1 MVGSSGMNDNQSMA
15 DVCLILEGTYP
26 FVQGGVSSWVH
37 NLIRGLPNTS
47 FTLLHLGASPRDVYE
62 RKYELPPNVQHLDQV
77 FLQGGLDP
85 LAPGLINKHQ
95 GPLPDEVWQTLR
107 EFHLRR
113 SPEPPA
119 GSHFEPLFRE
129 LNGDGPHGVS
139 YEKLCTSHSSWD
151 LLTQL
156 YERQAPDVSFTDF
169 YWTWRYTHLP
179 LFALMRAPVPR
190 ARVYHTL
197 TTGYAGWL
205 GACAAARYS
214 APLVLTE
221 HGIYTRERAI
231 EIAQS
236 QWIYEPEPEHPFI
249 VQATRSF
256 FKQWWIDLFRYMSEV
271 TYRSAERILTITS
284 VNQVAQ
290 LRDGADPNKM
300 EVIANA
306 IDPELFAG
314 LRTERP
320 LEPDAFTVG
329 FVGRVVRIK
338 DVKTFIRA
346 MKIVAGA
353 IPNLR
358 VLVVGPTEEEE
369 DYFDDCKRLVE
380 MLGLNDVLTFVGQA
394 NVTEIYPRLDV
405 LVLTS
410 LSEAQP
416 LVLLEANCAGIP
428 AVASNVGACEE
439 LLYGRAPED
448 RALGP
453 SGIVTHVASPNETAQ
468 AVISLWRDPE
478 LQRRMAQAGMKR
490 VESFYREEDLH
501 SRYDAIYHELAET

>member
-1 MVGSSGMNDNQSMA
+1 
-15 DVCLILEGTYP
+15 
-26 FVQGGVSSWVH
+26 
-37 NLIRGLPNTS
+37 
-47 FTLLHLGASPRDVYE
+47 
-62 RKYELPPNVQHLDQV
+62 
-77 FLQGGLDP
+77 
-85 LAPGLINKHQ
+85 
-95 GPLPDEVWQTLR
+95 
-107 EFHLRR
+107 
-113 SPEPPA
+113 
-119 GSHFEPLFRE
+119 
-129 LNGDGPHGVS
+129 
-139 YEKLCTSHSSWD
+139 
-151 LLTQL
+151 
-156 YERQAPDVSFTDF
+156 
-169 YWTWRYTHLP
+169 
-179 LFALMRAPVPR
+179 
-190 ARVYHTL
+190 
-197 TTGYAGWL
+197 
-205 GACAAARYS
+205 
-214 APLVLTE
+214 
-221 HGIYTRERAI
+221 
-231 EIAQS
+231 
-236 QWIYEPEPEHPFI
+236 
-249 VQATRSF
+249 
-256 FKQWWIDLFRYMSEV
+256 
-271 TYRSAERILTITS
+271 
-284 VNQVAQ
+284 VAQ

-394 NVTEIYPRLDV
+394 KVTEIYPRLDV